1 MSDLYIHFSMCS
13 HKYKVMIKD
22 WSILHALTFWMHVH
36 QATPLQRHLHSIH
49 FQWSTHVLAHL
60 ASSRA
65 TMLANAFSTP
75 TNITEFGRISSCCI
89 CWNNSIAFHLY
100 LHFTCPNIMA
110 VQVTTFWDGILLN
123 TLQATSQG
131 CHILHTCPPS
141 CTPTKTSD
149 SQPVWM
155 ICSMNKRTH
164 LQELLNQHIH

>member
-1 MSDLYIHFSMCS
+1 LSDLYIHFSMCN

-75 TNITEFGRISSCCI
+75 TNITEFGHISSCCI
-89 CWNNSIAFHLY
+89 CWNNSIAFHLC
-100 LHFTCPNIMA
+100 LHSHVPISWQSKLPHFEMVSC
-110 VQVTTFWDGILLN
+110 W
-123 TLQATSQG
+123 TLF
-131 CHILHTCPPS
+131 
-141 CTPTKTSD
+141 K
-149 SQPVWM
+149 QPVKAATFC
-155 ICSMNKRTH
+155 IHVHQAAPQQRHQTH
-164 LQELLNQHIH
+164 NEFEWYVPWTSVPVSKSS